1 MNQGGIAGCLWV
13 LISWGE
19 GDLKFLVLTFAV
31 RFATKGQSVRQAYNR
46 DAVGEEERRWFSSRQ
61 EEALFWEGSFS
72 SLTHSFKEESAMKKI
87 FALVVILA
95 VSLMLLPNLS
105 LAKEEQPKVFKLG
118 FITGLSGPLAA
129 SAETQRKAILLLV
142 DQINKRGGLNMP
154 WGKVKI
160 EMLIKDDEMKLDVGV
175 RRFRELV
182 EAGVH
187 GVTGTI
193 YNPMA
198 GALNEECK
206 LTRMPYIPACVPAI
220 ESFKKGNPAPATYSV
235 AFTPWSIGYLE
246 GDALIRGMK
255 KKRIFWQGRP
265 DSWGTT
271 MLDGLKAAAKEMG
284 GQIVGVE
291 ENQKGT
297 LDYSAVINKALAA
310 KPDVFSVNMFGGDA
324 VACIKQAYDMGLHK
338 VSMLFNTWSLIEV
351 GMGIPEAALAEMYAL
366 TFYYYNIGDFNKEL
380 AAKGKSFVED
390 HMKMWGEPPDA
401 YTALA
406 YTAGSILFQAVEKAK
421 SVDPKKIGDVLA
433 TSTFD
438 TVRGPAKFR
447 IDHQL
452 TGDNL
457 AFMVKGKKKS
467 EQKEK
472 WDVFKVLGV
481 YGGDK
486 ALPPLKD
493 LGY

>member
-1 MNQGGIAGCLWV
+1 
-13 LISWGE
+13 
-19 GDLKFLVLTFAV
+19 
-31 RFATKGQSVRQAYNR
+31 
-46 DAVGEEERRWFSSRQ
+46 
-61 EEALFWEGSFS
+61 
-72 SLTHSFKEESAMKKI
+72 MKKI
-87 FALVVILA
+87 ATCVTVFAVLV
-95 VSLMLLPNLS
+95 MLGPNLS
-105 LAKEEQPKVFKLG
+105 WAGEQQPKVFKLG
-118 FITGLSGPLAA
+118 FITSLSGPLAA
-129 SAETQRKAILLLV
+129 SAETQRKAVVLLA
-142 DQINKRGGLNMP
+142 DQINKKGGLNMP
-154 WGKVKI
+154 WGKVKVEI
-160 EMLIKDDEMKLDVGV
+160 LQKDDEMKLDVGV

-206 LTRMPYIPACVPAI
+206 LTGTPYIPACVPAI
-220 ESFKKGNPAPATYSV
+220 ESFKKGNPAVATYSV

-246 GDALIRGMK
+246 GDALIKGMG

-265 DSWGTT
+265 DSWGTV
-271 MLDGLKAAAKEMG
+271 MLDGLRAYIKDNGVGEV
-284 GQIVGVE
+284 VGVE
-291 ENQKGT
+291 ENQRGT
-297 LDYSAVINKALAA
+297 LDYSAVINKALAL

-324 VACIKQAYDMGLHK
+324 VACIKQAYDMGMHK
-338 VSMLFNTWSLIEV
+338 VSMLFNTWTLLEV

-366 TFYYYNIGDFNKEL
+366 TYYFYRMEDFNKDL
-380 AAKGKSFVED
+380 AAKGKALIGD
-390 HMKMWGEPPDA
+390 HMKMWKEPPDA
-401 YTALA
+401 YGVLC
-406 YTAGSILFQAVEKAK
+406 YTAGDILFQAVEKAK
-421 SVDPKKIGDVLA
+421 SVDPTKVGEVLSSA
-433 TSTFD
+433 TFN
-438 TVRGPAKFR
+438 TVRGPSKFR

-452 TGDNL
+452 TGDYL

-467 EQKEK
+467 EMKEK